1 MITLYD
7 YELSVNCYKVRL
19 LLNFLS
25 VPHKLH
31 SIDFFPG
38 WEHKSEWFK
47 EINPLGH
54 IPVVD
59 DDGYI
64 LRDSNAILIYLAT
77 KYDDG
82 LKWYPTQQAELQGEV
97 SQWMMFSE
105 GTTNTASAARL
116 HDSLGY
122 EFDIDACRSGAHRLF
137 RVLDEHL
144 WFREQQNL
152 PWLCSAEFPT
162 LADLVIFPDVILSEE
177 GGINRVSYPAIR
189 RWTDRFRRLPSFSLM
204 AGVLP
209 AGTI

>member
-25 VPHKLH
+25 VPHNLH

-38 WEHKSEWFK
+38 WEHKSDWFK

-64 LRDSNAILIYLAT
+64 LRDSHAILIYLAT

-82 LKWYPTQQAELQGEV
+82 L
-97 SQWMMFSE
+97 
-105 GTTNTASAARL
+105 
-116 HDSLGY
+116 
-122 EFDIDACRSGAHRLF
+122 
-137 RVLDEHL
+137 
-144 WFREQQNL
+144 
-152 PWLCSAEFPT
+152 
-162 LADLVIFPDVILSEE
+162 
-177 GGINRVSYPAIR
+177 
-189 RWTDRFRRLPSFSLM
+189 
-204 AGVLP
+204 
-209 AGTI
+209 

>member
-1 MITLYD
+1 MIKLYD

-19 LLNFLS
+19 LLNFLL

-38 WEHKSEWFK
+38 WEHKSEWFR

-54 IPVVD
+54 IPVID
-59 DDGYI
+59 DEGFL
-64 LRDSNAILIYLAT
+64 LRDSNAILIYLAA
-77 KYDDG
+77 KYDQSCR
-82 LKWYPTQQAELQGEV
+82 WYPVHEPSRLGEV

-122 EFDIDACRSGAHRLF
+122 EFDIEACREGAHKLF

-144 WFREQQNL
+144 WFQEQNGSS
-152 PWLCSAEFPT
+152 WLCSGDDPT

-177 GGINRVSYPAIR
+177 GGISRVGYPAIR
-189 RWTDRFRRLPSFSLM
+189 RWADRFRHLPDFSLM

-209 AGTI
+209 T

>member
-1 MITLYD
+1 VITLYD

-25 VPHKLH
+25 VPYNLH

-64 LRDSNAILIYLAT
+64 LRDSNAILIYLAA
-77 KYDDG
+77 KYDDA
-82 LKWYPTQQAELQGEV
+82 LEWYPTQQAELLGEV

-152 PWLCSAEFPT
+152 PWLCSARFPT

-189 RWTDRFRRLPSFSLM
+189 RWTDRFRRLPNFSVM

-209 AGTI
+209 AGTT

>member
-1 MITLYD
+1 MLTLYD

-25 VPHKLH
+25 ISHKLH
-31 SIDFFPG
+31 PIDFFPG

-54 IPVVD
+54 IPVID

-64 LRDSNAILIYLAT
+64 LRDSNAILIYLAS
-77 KYDDG
+77 KYDDS
-82 LKWYPTQQAELQGEV
+82 LKWYPTHQAELLGEV

-122 EFDIDACRSGAHRLF
+122 EFDIEVCRSGAHRLF
-137 RVLDEHL
+137 RLLDEHL

-152 PWLCSAEFPT
+152 GWLCSAEYPT
-162 LADLVIFPDVILSEE
+162 RADLAIFPDVILSEE
-177 GGINRVSYPAIR
+177 GGINRVSYPAVR
-189 RWTDRFRRLPSFSLM
+189 RWTDRFRRLPNFSLM

-209 AGTI
+209 AGTL